1 MSRTMTPPT
10 EHENAT
16 RLDTGAVP
24 IEDDAVPIEDRR
36 PRPDAESDGGTVEG
50 GMVDGVDIAED
61 DLVDHGEDGAGP
73 AGPVANL
80 VASLVAL
87 GVAVFG
93 VVGAYGL
100 GVGSPSQPGPG
111 TWPLIISVVIG
122 GLALAQLL
130 VGLRGS
136 GGERFSRASLIP
148 VVGFATLLGMVALM
162 PVIGF
167 EIPAALLCFVWLKL
181 LGGESWRSALLG
193 SVLIPA
199 AFYLIFIAA
208 LSTSIPHLF

>member
-1 MSRTMTPPT
+1 MTPPT
-10 EHENAT
+10 EHENAP
-16 RLDTGAVP
+16 RTGTDP
-24 IEDDAVPIEDRR
+24 DPDRDPIEDR
-36 PRPDAESDGGTVEG
+36 PQPDAESADGDGGG
-50 GMVDGVDIAED
+50 GAGDSGDSAED
-61 DLVDHGEDGAGP
+61 DLVDHAQDGPGP
-73 AGPVANL
+73 AGPVASL

-93 VVGAYGL
+93 VIGAFGL
-100 GVGSPSQPGPG
+100 GVGSPSQPEPG

-122 GLALAQLL
+122 VLALVQLL
-130 VGLRGS
+130 VGLRSS
-136 GGERFSRASLIP
+136 GGERFSTASLIP

-167 EIPAALLCFVWLKL
+167 EIPAALLCFVWLKF

-193 SVLIPA
+193 TVLIPA

-208 LSTSIPHLF
+208 LGTSIPHLF